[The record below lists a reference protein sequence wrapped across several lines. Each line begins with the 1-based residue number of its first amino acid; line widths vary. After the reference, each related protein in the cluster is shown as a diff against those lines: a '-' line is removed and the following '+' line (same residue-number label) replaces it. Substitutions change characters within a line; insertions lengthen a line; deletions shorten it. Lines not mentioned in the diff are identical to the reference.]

1 LEFRVRSKKP
11 VEIKKI
17 IRRTTNSLLRT
28 NYDEYMDK
36 KVILIVED
44 DPTVGESLRLLF
56 KKRGHE
62 ILLALNGKEALQ
74 LFRHEIVDLV
84 VTDVV
89 MPKMDGIELL
99 EAVKGLRPETEVIV
113 ISAQGTIEKAVQ
125 AMKLGAFDFIEKP
138 INPRVISLL
147 VERALEK
154 QTLILQNRDLRSRLE
169 DKFHFKN
176 IIGRSEKMVNIFEL
190 IQHIAPYDSSVLII
204 GESGTGK
211 ELIANAIHYNSPRA
225 SMPFIK
231 VSCASL
237 SEGIIESEL
246 FGHEKGAFTGAIA
259 SRKGRFELAHQ
270 GTLFLDE
277 VEDIPPATQIKLL
290 RILQEGEFE
299 RVGGNKTIKVN
310 IRIIAASN
318 RDLQEGVKRGIFRED
333 LYYRLNV
340 VNIKLPALRDRRDD
354 IPFLVNFFI
363 EKYNQKYH
371 MKVKGISQKAMN
383 LLTDYE
389 WMGNVRE
396 LENTIESILVINSPG
411 VIDIQHLPQE
421 FRDFKEKPEVVPIKI
436 GTPLEEVEKEMLI
449 QTLRATKGNKRKAAK
464 LLGINVRTIHR
475 KIEEIGETTFM
486 WRELDKQ

>member
-1 LEFRVRSKKP
+1 
-11 VEIKKI
+11 
-17 IRRTTNSLLRT
+17 
-28 NYDEYMDK
+28 MDK

-44 DPTVGESLRLLF
+44 DPTVGESLRLLL
-56 KKRGHE
+56 KKKGHE
-62 ILLALNGKEALQ
+62 ILLASNGKEALQ
-74 LFRHEIVDLV
+74 LFRHKIVDLV
-84 VTDVV
+84 ITDVV

-125 AMKLGAFDFIEKP
+125 AMKLGASDFIEKP

-169 DKFHFKN
+169 DKFHLKN
-176 IIGRSEKMVNIFEL
+176 IIGRSEKMVKIFEL
-190 IQHIAPYDSSVLII
+190 IHHIAPYDSSVLII

-277 VEDIPPATQIKLL
+277 VEDIPPSTQIKLL
-290 RILQEGEFE
+290 RVLQEGEFE
-299 RVGGNKTIKVN
+299 RVGGNKTIRMN

-318 RDLQEGVKRGIFRED
+318 RDLQEAVKRGGVRED

-340 VNIKLPALRDRRDD
+340 VNIKLPPLRDRRDD
-354 IPFLVNFFI
+354 IPFLINFFI

-371 MKVKGISQKAMN
+371 MKAKGISQKAMN
-383 LLTDYE
+383 FLTDYE
-389 WMGNVRE
+389 WTGNVRE
-396 LENTIESILVINSPG
+396 LENTIESILVINSPE

-421 FRDFKEKPEVVPIKI
+421 IRDLKERLEVIPIKI

-449 QTLRATKGNKRKAAK
+449 QTLRATKGNKRKAAQ

-475 KIEEIGETTFM
+475 KMEEIEDLN
-486 WRELDKQ
+486 EVS

>member
-1 LEFRVRSKKP
+1 
-11 VEIKKI
+11 
-17 IRRTTNSLLRT
+17 
-28 NYDEYMDK
+28 MDK

-340 VNIKLPALRDRRDD
+340 VNIKLPVLRDRRDD

-389 WMGNVRE
+389 WTGNVRE

>member
-1 LEFRVRSKKP
+1 
-11 VEIKKI
+11 
-17 IRRTTNSLLRT
+17 
-28 NYDEYMDK
+28 MDK

-44 DPTVGESLRLLF
+44 DPNVGESIRLLL
-56 KKRGHE
+56 KKRGFS
-62 ILLALNGKEALQ
+62 ILLASNGKEALH
-74 LFRHEIVDLV
+74 LFRQENVDLV
-84 VTDVV
+84 ITDLV

-99 EAVKGLRPETEVIV
+99 EAVKGLKPETEVIV
-113 ISAQGTIEKAVQ
+113 ISAQGTIEKVVQ

-138 INPRVISLL
+138 INPRVISFV

-154 QTLILQNRDLRSRLE
+154 QTLILQNRDLRSKLE

-176 IIGRSEKMVNIFEL
+176 IIGRSTKMVKVFEL

-211 ELIANAIHYNSPRA
+211 ELIANAIHFNSPRA
-225 SMPFIK
+225 SMPLIK

-246 FGHEKGAFTGAIA
+246 FGHEKGAFTGAIV

-277 VEDIPPATQIKLL
+277 VEDIPLATQIKLL
-290 RILQEGEFE
+290 RVLQEGEFE
-299 RVGGNKTIKVN
+299 RAGGNKTIKVN

-318 RDLQEGVKRGIFRED
+318 RDLQEVVRNGAFRED

-340 VNIKLPALRDRRDD
+340 VNIKLSPLRDRRED

-363 EKYNQKYH
+363 EKFNKKYN
-371 MKVKGISQKAMN
+371 MKVKGVSQRAMN
-383 LLTDYE
+383 LFINCE
-389 WMGNVRE
+389 WSGNVRE
-396 LENTIESILVINSPG
+396 LENTIESVLVINSPE
-411 VIDIQHLPQE
+411 VVDIQHLPQE
-421 FRDFKEKPEVVPIKI
+421 IKDSKKRPEVIPIKI
-436 GTPLEEVEKEMLI
+436 GTPLEEVEREMLI
-449 QTLRATKGNKRKAAK
+449 QTLKATKGNKRRAAE

-475 KIEEIGETTFM
+475 KMGGIQETTPTS
-486 WRELDKQ
+486 

>member
-1 LEFRVRSKKP
+1 
-11 VEIKKI
+11 
-17 IRRTTNSLLRT
+17 
-28 NYDEYMDK
+28 
-36 KVILIVED
+36 
-44 DPTVGESLRLLF
+44 
-56 KKRGHE
+56 
-62 ILLALNGKEALQ
+62 
-74 LFRHEIVDLV
+74 
-84 VTDVV
+84 
-89 MPKMDGIELL
+89 
-99 EAVKGLRPETEVIV
+99 VKGLRPETEVIV

-259 SRKGRFELAHQ
+259 FRKGRFELAHQ

-475 KIEEIGETTFM
+475 KIEEIGETTFIL
-486 WRELDKQ
+486 RESDKQ

>member
-1 LEFRVRSKKP
+1 MEKK
-11 VEIKKI
+11 
-17 IRRTTNSLLRT
+17 TL
-28 NYDEYMDK
+28 
-36 KVILIVED
+36 LIVED
-44 DPTVGESLRLLF
+44 DSAVGESLQLLF
-56 KKRGHE
+56 KKKGYR
-62 ILLALNGKEALQ
+62 ILLASNGKEALP
-74 LFRHEIVDLV
+74 LFRQGSIELVITDL
-84 VTDVV
+84 V

-99 EAVKGLRPETEVIV
+99 EAVKSMRPETEVIV

-169 DKFHFKN
+169 EKFHFKN
-176 IIGRSEKMVNIFEL
+176 IVGRSETMVKIFEL
-190 IQHIAPYDSSVLII
+190 IDHIAPYDSSVLII

-211 ELIANAIHYNSPRA
+211 ELIANSIHYRSPRA

-259 SRKGRFELAHQ
+259 SRKGRFEMAHQ

-290 RILQEGEFE
+290 RVLQEGEFE
-299 RVGGNKTIKVN
+299 KVGGNKTIKVN

-318 RDLQEGVKRGIFRED
+318 RDLQEAVRKGTFRED

-340 VNIKLPALRDRRDD
+340 VNIKLPALRDRRED

-363 EKYNQKYH
+363 EKFNQKYH
-371 MKVKGISQKAMN
+371 MGVKGISQRAMS
-383 LLTDYE
+383 LLMDYQ
-389 WMGNVRE
+389 WSGNVRE
-396 LENTIESILVINSPG
+396 LENTIESILVINSPD
-411 VIDIQHLPQE
+411 VIDLPHLPQE
-421 FRDFKEKPEVVPIKI
+421 IREFKEGVEVIPIKI
-436 GTPLEEVEKEMLI
+436 GTPLEEVEMEMLI
-449 QTLRATKGNKRKAAK
+449 HTLKATKGNKRRAAE

-475 KIEEIGETTFM
+475 KMEGMDESYSTQTEHDEKG
-486 WRELDKQ
+486 

>member
-1 LEFRVRSKKP
+1 ME
-11 VEIKKI
+11 
-17 IRRTTNSLLRT
+17 
-28 NYDEYMDK
+28 K

-44 DPTVGESLRLLF
+44 DPTVGESLRQLL
-56 KKRGHE
+56 KKRGYG
-62 ILLALNGKEALQ
+62 ILLASNGKEALH
-74 LFRHEIVDLV
+74 LFRQEVVDLV
-84 VTDVV
+84 ITDLV

-113 ISAQGTIEKAVQ
+113 ITAQGTIEKAVQ
-125 AMKLGAFDFIEKP
+125 AMKLGAFDFIQKP
-138 INPRVISLL
+138 INARVISLL

-154 QTLILQNRDLRSRLE
+154 QTLILQNRDLRSKLE

-176 IIGRSEKMVNIFEL
+176 IIGRSEKIVKIFDL
-190 IQHIAPYDSSVLII
+190 IHHIAPYDSSVLIV

-211 ELIANAIHYNSPRA
+211 ELIANAIHYNSPRV
-225 SMPFIK
+225 SMSFIK

-246 FGHEKGAFTGAIA
+246 FGHEKGSFTGAIA
-259 SRKGRFELAHQ
+259 SRKGRFEMAHQ

-290 RILQEGEFE
+290 RVLQEGEFE

-318 RDLQEGVKRGIFRED
+318 RDLQEAVRNGMFRED

-340 VNIKLPALRDRRDD
+340 VNIKLPALRDRRED
-354 IPFLVNFFI
+354 IPFLVHFFI
-363 EKYNQKYH
+363 EKFNQKYN
-371 MKVKGISQKAMN
+371 MKVKGVSQRAMN
-383 LLTDYE
+383 LLIDYE
-389 WMGNVRE
+389 WSGNVRE
-396 LENTIESILVINSPG
+396 LENTIESVLVINSPE

-421 FRDFKEKPEVVPIKI
+421 IRNVKERPEMISIKI
-436 GTPLEEVEKEMLI
+436 GTPLEEVEREMLI
-449 QTLRATKGNKRKAAK
+449 QTLRATNGNKKKAAE

-475 KIEEIGETTFM
+475 KMEGI
-486 WRELDKQ
+486 DVSDSA

>member
-1 LEFRVRSKKP
+1 
-11 VEIKKI
+11 
-17 IRRTTNSLLRT
+17 
-28 NYDEYMDK
+28 MDD

-44 DPTVGESLRLLF
+44 DPTVGESLRLLL
-56 KKRGHE
+56 KKKGYT
-62 ILLALNGKEALQ
+62 IALAPNGKEALH
-74 LFRHEIVDLV
+74 LFRQGNVDLV
-84 VTDVV
+84 ITDVV

-99 EAVKGLRPETEVIV
+99 ETVKSLRPEVEVIV

-138 INPRVISLL
+138 INPRVIFLL

-154 QTLILQNRDLRSRLE
+154 QTLILQNRDLRSKLE
-169 DKFHFKN
+169 DKFHFRN
-176 IIGRSEKMVNIFEL
+176 IIGRSEKMVKIFEL
-190 IQHIAPYDSSVLII
+190 IDHIAPYDSSVLII

-211 ELIANAIHYNSPRA
+211 ELIANAIHYRSPRA

-246 FGHEKGAFTGAIA
+246 FGHEKGAFTGAIT
-259 SRKGRFELAHQ
+259 SRKGRFEMAHQ

-277 VEDIPPATQIKLL
+277 VEDIPHATQIKLL
-290 RILQEGEFE
+290 RVLQEGEFE

-318 RDLQEGVKRGIFRED
+318 RDLQESVRQGTFRED

-340 VNIKLPALRDRRDD
+340 VNIKLPALRDRRED

-363 EKYNQKYH
+363 EKFNLKYH
-371 MKVKGISQKAMN
+371 MKVKGISQRCMN
-383 LLTDYE
+383 LLRDYQ
-389 WMGNVRE
+389 WSGNVRE
-396 LENTIESILVINSPG
+396 LENMIESTLVINSPD
-411 VIDIQHLPQE
+411 VVDFHHLPQE
-421 FRDFKEKPEVVPIKI
+421 IREFKEMPEVFSIKI
-436 GTPLEEVEKEMLI
+436 GTPLDEVEREILV
-449 QTLRATKGNKRKAAK
+449 QTLKATKGNKRRAAA

-475 KIEEIGETTFM
+475 KMEGIQG
-486 WRELDKQ
+486 LYSG

>member
-1 LEFRVRSKKP
+1 
-11 VEIKKI
+11 
-17 IRRTTNSLLRT
+17 
-28 NYDEYMDK
+28 MDK

-44 DPTVGESLRLLF
+44 DPNVGESIRLLL
-56 KKRGHE
+56 KKRGFS
-62 ILLALNGKEALQ
+62 ILLASNGKEALH
-74 LFRHEIVDLV
+74 LFRQENVDLV
-84 VTDVV
+84 ITDLV

-99 EAVKGLRPETEVIV
+99 EAVKGLKPETEVIV
-113 ISAQGTIEKAVQ
+113 ISAQGTIEKVVQ

-138 INPRVISLL
+138 INPRVISFV

-154 QTLILQNRDLRSRLE
+154 QTLILQNRDLRSKLE

-176 IIGRSEKMVNIFEL
+176 IIGRSTKMVKIFEL

-211 ELIANAIHYNSPRA
+211 ELIANAIHFNSPRA
-225 SMPFIK
+225 SMPLIK

-246 FGHEKGAFTGAIA
+246 FGHEKGAFTGAIV

-277 VEDIPPATQIKLL
+277 VEDIPLATQIKLL
-290 RILQEGEFE
+290 RVLQEGEFE

-318 RDLQEGVKRGIFRED
+318 RDLQEVVRNGAFRED

-340 VNIKLPALRDRRDD
+340 VNIKLSPLRDRRED

-363 EKYNQKYH
+363 EKFNKKYN
-371 MKVKGISQKAMN
+371 MKVKGVSQRAMN
-383 LLTDYE
+383 LFINCE
-389 WMGNVRE
+389 WSGNVRE
-396 LENTIESILVINSPG
+396 LENTIESILVINSPE

-421 FRDFKEKPEVVPIKI
+421 IKDSKKRPEVIPIKI
-436 GTPLEEVEKEMLI
+436 GTPLEEVEREILV
-449 QTLRATKGNKRKAAK
+449 QTLKATKGNKRRAAE

-475 KIEEIGETTFM
+475 KMGGIQETTPTS
-486 WRELDKQ
+486 

>member
-1 LEFRVRSKKP
+1 MEKK
-11 VEIKKI
+11 
-17 IRRTTNSLLRT
+17 L
-28 NYDEYMDK
+28 
-36 KVILIVED
+36 ILIAED
-44 DPTVGESLRLLF
+44 DPKVGESIRLLL
-56 KKRGHE
+56 KKRGYE
-62 ILLALNGKEALQ
+62 IRLASNGKEALS
-74 LFRHEIVDLV
+74 LFRQETVDLV
-84 VTDVV
+84 ITDLV

-99 EAVKGLRPETEVIV
+99 EAVKGLRPEAEVVV

-125 AMKLGAFDFIEKP
+125 AMKLGAFDFIQKP
-138 INPRVISLL
+138 INPRVISLV

-154 QTLILQNRDLRSRLE
+154 QTLILQNRDLRSKLE
-169 DKFHFKN
+169 DRFHFKN
-176 IIGRSEKMVNIFEL
+176 IIGRSGKMVKIFEL
-190 IQHIAPYDSSVLII
+190 IHHIAAYDSSVLII

-259 SRKGRFELAHQ
+259 SRKGRFEMADQ

-277 VEDIPPATQIKLL
+277 VGDIPPTTQIKLL
-290 RILQEGEFE
+290 RVLQEGEFE
-299 RVGGNKTIKVN
+299 RVGGNRTIQVN

-318 RDLQEGVKRGIFRED
+318 RDLQEAVKNGTFRED

-340 VNIKLPALRDRRDD
+340 VNIKLPPLRERKEDT
-354 IPFLVNFFI
+354 PFLVNFFI
-363 EKYNQKYH
+363 DKFNQKYH
-371 MKVKGISQKAMN
+371 MNVKGISQRAMSF
-383 LLTDYE
+383 LIDYG
-389 WMGNVRE
+389 WSGNVRE

-421 FRDFKEKPEVVPIKI
+421 IKDSQEKREVIPIKI
-436 GTPLEEVEKEMLI
+436 GTPLEEVEREILI
-449 QTLRATKGNKRKAAK
+449 QTLKATKGNKRRAAE

-475 KIEEIGETTFM
+475 KMEELE
-486 WRELDKQ
+486 EPYSA

>member
-1 LEFRVRSKKP
+1 
-11 VEIKKI
+11 
-17 IRRTTNSLLRT
+17 
-28 NYDEYMDK
+28 MDK

-44 DPTVGESLRLLF
+44 DPTVGESLRLLL
-56 KKRGHE
+56 KKKGHE
-62 ILLALNGKEALQ
+62 ILLASNGKEGLQ

-84 VTDVV
+84 ITDVV

-99 EAVKGLRPETEVIV
+99 EAVKGLKPETEVIV

-147 VERALEK
+147 MERALEK
-154 QTLILQNRDLRSRLE
+154 QTLILQNRDLRSQLE

-176 IIGRSEKMVNIFEL
+176 IIGRSEKMVKIFEL
-190 IQHIAPYDSSVLII
+190 IHHIAPYDSSVLII

-290 RILQEGEFE
+290 RVLQEGEFE
-299 RVGGNKTIKVN
+299 RVGGNKTNRVN

-318 RDLQEGVKRGIFRED
+318 RDLQEAVKRGVFRED

-340 VNIKLPALRDRRDD
+340 VNIKLPLLRERRDD

-363 EKYNQKYH
+363 EKYNQRYH

-389 WMGNVRE
+389 WTGNVRE
-396 LENTIESILVINSPG
+396 LENTIESILVINSPE

-421 FRDFKEKPEVVPIKI
+421 IRDLKERLEVIPIKI

-449 QTLRATKGNKRKAAK
+449 QTLRATKGNKRKAAQ

-475 KIEEIGETTFM
+475 KMEEIEDLS
-486 WRELDKQ
+486 EIS

>member
-1 LEFRVRSKKP
+1 ME
-11 VEIKKI
+11 
-17 IRRTTNSLLRT
+17 
-28 NYDEYMDK
+28 K

-44 DPTVGESLRLLF
+44 DPTVGESLRHLL
-56 KKRGHE
+56 KKKGHE
-62 ILLALNGKEALQ
+62 ILLASNGKEALQ
-74 LFRHEIVDLV
+74 LFRHEVVDLV
-84 VTDVV
+84 ITDVV

-99 EAVKGLRPETEVIV
+99 EGVKGLRPETEVIV

-147 VERALEK
+147 VDRALEK
-154 QTLILQNRDLRSRLE
+154 QTLILQNKDLRSKLE

-176 IIGRSEKMVNIFEL
+176 IIGRSEKMVKIFEL
-190 IQHIAPYDSSVLII
+190 IHHIAPYDSSVLII

-290 RILQEGEFE
+290 RVLQEGEFE
-299 RVGGNKTIKVN
+299 RVGGNKTNRVN

-318 RDLQEGVKRGIFRED
+318 RDLQEAVKEGVFRED

-340 VNIKLPALRDRRDD
+340 VNIKLPPLRDRRDD
-354 IPFLVNFFI
+354 IPFLINFFI

-383 LLTDYE
+383 DLTDCG
-389 WMGNVRE
+389 WTGNVRE
-396 LENTIESILVINSPG
+396 LENTIESILVINSPE
-411 VIDIQHLPQE
+411 VIDLQHLPQE
-421 FRDFKEKPEVVPIKI
+421 MRDFKERPEVISIKI
-436 GTPLEEVEKEMLI
+436 GTPLDKVEKEMLI
-449 QTLRATKGNKRKAAK
+449 QTLRATKGNKRKAAQ
-464 LLGINVRTIHR
+464 LLRINVRTIHR
-475 KIEEIGETTFM
+475 KMEEIEDLNEVT
-486 WRELDKQ
+486 

>member
-1 LEFRVRSKKP
+1 
-11 VEIKKI
+11 
-17 IRRTTNSLLRT
+17 
-28 NYDEYMDK
+28 MDK
-36 KVILIVED
+36 KSILIVED
-44 DPTVGESLRLLF
+44 DPTVGESLRHLF
-56 KKRGHE
+56 ERKGHV
-62 ILLALNGKEALQ
+62 ILLASNGKEGLQ
-74 LFRHEIVDLV
+74 LFRHEVIDLV
-84 VTDVV
+84 ITDVV
-89 MPKMDGIELL
+89 MPRMDGIELL
-99 EAVKGLRPETEVIV
+99 EAVKRLRPETEVIV

-176 IIGRSEKMVNIFEL
+176 IIGRSEKMVKIFEL
-190 IQHIAPYDSSVLII
+190 IRHIAPYDSSVLII

-290 RILQEGEFE
+290 RVLQEGEFE
-299 RVGGNKTIKVN
+299 RVGGNKTIRTN

-318 RDLQEGVKRGIFRED
+318 RDLQEGVKGGLFRED

-340 VNIKLPALRDRRDD
+340 VNIKLPPLRDRRED

-363 EKYNQKYH
+363 EKYNEKYH

-383 LLTDYE
+383 FLSDYE
-389 WMGNVRE
+389 WTGNVRE
-396 LENTIESILVINSPG
+396 LENTIESILVINSPE

-421 FRDFKEKPEVVPIKI
+421 MRDVGERPEVISIKI
-436 GTPLEEVEKEMLI
+436 GTPLEEVEKEMVI
-449 QTLRATKGNKRKAAK
+449 QTLKATKGNKRKAAR

-475 KIEEIGETTFM
+475 KIEEIQ
-486 WRELDKQ
+486 ELTSTS

>member
-1 LEFRVRSKKP
+1 MEMGKR
-11 VEIKKI
+11 
-17 IRRTTNSLLRT
+17 
-28 NYDEYMDK
+28 
-36 KVILIVED
+36 VILIVED
-44 DPTVGESLRLLF
+44 DPTVGESIRLLL
-56 KKRGHE
+56 KKRGYA
-62 ILLALNGKEALQ
+62 ILLAPNGKEALH
-74 LFRHEIVDLV
+74 LFRQEFVDLV
-84 VTDVV
+84 ITDLV

-99 EAVKGLRPETEVIV
+99 EAVKGLRSETEVIV

-125 AMKLGAFDFIEKP
+125 AIKLGAFDFIEKP

-154 QTLILQNRDLRSRLE
+154 QTLILQNRDLRSKLE

-176 IIGRSEKMVNIFEL
+176 IIGRSEKMVKIFEL
-190 IQHIAPYDSSVLII
+190 IRHIAPYDSSVLII

-259 SRKGRFELAHQ
+259 SRKGRFEMAHQ

-277 VEDIPPATQIKLL
+277 VEDIPLTTQIKLL
-290 RILQEGEFE
+290 RVLQEGEFE

-318 RDLQEGVKRGIFRED
+318 RDLQEAVRSGIFRED

-340 VNIKLPALRDRRDD
+340 VNIKLPALRDRGED
-354 IPFLVNFFI
+354 IPFLINFFI
-363 EKYNQKYH
+363 EKFNQKYH
-371 MKVKGISQKAMN
+371 MKVKGISQRAMN
-383 LLTDYE
+383 LLIE
-389 WMGNVRE
+389 NKWSGNVRE
-396 LENTIESILVINSPG
+396 LENTLESIMVINSPE
-411 VIDIQHLPQE
+411 VIDIPHLPQE
-421 FRDFKEKPEVVPIKI
+421 IRDFKGRPEVVPIKI
-436 GTPLEEVEKEMLI
+436 GTPLEEVEREMLI
-449 QTLRATKGNKRKAAK
+449 QTLRATKGNKRKAAQ

-475 KIEEIGETTFM
+475 KMEGMHEPHSA
-486 WRELDKQ
+486 

>member
-1 LEFRVRSKKP
+1 
-11 VEIKKI
+11 
-17 IRRTTNSLLRT
+17 
-28 NYDEYMDK
+28 MDK

-56 KKRGHE
+56 KKKGHE

-74 LFRHEIVDLV
+74 LFRHEVVDLV

-99 EAVKGLRPETEVIV
+99 EAVKDLRPETEVIV

-190 IQHIAPYDSSVLII
+190 IHHIAPYDSSVLII

-310 IRIIAASN
+310 IRIIATSN

-354 IPFLVNFFI
+354 IPFLINFFI
-363 EKYNQKYH
+363 EKYSQKYH

-389 WMGNVRE
+389 WTGNVRE

-421 FRDFKEKPEVVPIKI
+421 FRDSKEKPEVVPIKI

-486 WRELDKQ
+486 LRGLDKQ